1 MIKVS
6 EQRDLEVSVNDEKI
20 KESDFVDI
28 EDYFQME
35 VVAGETVFVCNICNE
50 GLDNEIEITKH
61 MKDNHEIL
69 LSDTSYTASELYE
82 GFDEEGHRII

>member
-20 KESDFVDI
+20 KGWDFVDI

-35 VVAGETVFVCNICNE
+35 VVAG
-50 GLDNEIEITKH
+50 
-61 MKDNHEIL
+61 
-69 LSDTSYTASELYE
+69 
-82 GFDEEGHRII
+82 